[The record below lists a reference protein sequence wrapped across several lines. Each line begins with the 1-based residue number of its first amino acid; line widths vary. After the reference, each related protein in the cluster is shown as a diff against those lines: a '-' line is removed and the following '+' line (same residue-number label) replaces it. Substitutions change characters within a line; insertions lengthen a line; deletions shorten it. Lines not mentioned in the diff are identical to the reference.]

1 MEPAAAIDARAVA
14 ANVAAV
20 RARIARAGGEGRT
33 RLVAVTKG
41 FGIDAMLAAAA
52 AGVDA
57 IGESYAQEFVHKL
70 AALSA
75 VLPLPLHFIG
85 RIQRNKVRALAPHI
99 ALWHSVDRVEIGRE
113 IAHRAP
119 GACVLVQVNI
129 SHEPHKGG
137 CAPREVEAL
146 VATLQRQGLDV
157 QGLMAVGPSGAPEL
171 ARPGFEMLAARVR
184 DLGLAE
190 LSIGMSDDLEVAVAC
205 GATMVRVGR
214 SLFGAR
220 PLPSTPAR

>member
-1 MEPAAAIDARAVA
+1 MEQAAAIDARATA
-14 ANVAAV
+14 ANVTAV
-20 RARIARAGGEGRT
+20 RERIARAGGEGRT

-52 AGVDA
+52 AGADA
-57 IGESYAQEFVHKL
+57 IGESYAQELAHKL
-70 AALSA
+70 AELGA

-85 RIQRNKVRALAPHI
+85 RIQRNKVRTLAPHV
-99 ALWHSVDRVEIGRE
+99 ALWHSVDRVEIGAE
-113 IAHRAP
+113 IARLAP

-129 SHEPHKGG
+129 SDEPQKGG
-137 CAPREVEAL
+137 CAPSEVEAL

-157 QGLMAVGPSGAPEL
+157 QGLMAVGPSGAPQL
-171 ARPGFEMLAARVR
+171 ARPGFEMLAARKR
-184 DLGLAE
+184 DLGLVE
-190 LSIGMSDDLEVAVAC
+190 LSIGMSDDLEVAVEC

-220 PLPSTPAR
+220 PFRSTPTP

>member
-1 MEPAAAIDARAVA
+1 MEQAAAIDASVVVT
-14 ANVAAV
+14 NVAEV

-52 AGVDA
+52 AGADA
-57 IGESYAQEFVHKL
+57 LGESYAQEFEHKL
-70 AALSA
+70 VALGA

-85 RIQRNKVRALAPHI
+85 RIQRNKVRALASHV
-99 ALWHSVDRVEIGRE
+99 ALWHSVDRVEVGDE
-113 IAHRAP
+113 ISRRAP
-119 GACVLVQVNI
+119 GASVLVQVNI
-129 SHEPHKGG
+129 SDEPQKGG
-137 CAPREVEAL
+137 CAPSEVEVF
-146 VATLQRQGLDV
+146 VATLRRQGLDV

-171 ARPGFEMLAARVR
+171 ARSGFEMLAARVR
-184 DLGLAE
+184 DLGLVE

-205 GATMVRVGR
+205 GATMVRIGR

-220 PLPSTPAR
+220 PSPSLLAR